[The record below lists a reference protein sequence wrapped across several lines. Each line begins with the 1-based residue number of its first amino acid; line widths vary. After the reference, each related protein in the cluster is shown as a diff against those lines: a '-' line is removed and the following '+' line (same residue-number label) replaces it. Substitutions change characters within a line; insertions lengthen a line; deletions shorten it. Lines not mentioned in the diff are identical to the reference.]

1 MLRYNDPCVFIATV
15 GRVHTSLQ
23 RVKLIN
29 SLFDLAGLDSTK
41 TAPPRPQS
49 RHTDNYV
56 AKKKMGIVIR
66 YFCTSSPPFAIDV

>member
-29 SLFDLAGLDSTK
+29 SLFDLLPVW
-41 TAPPRPQS
+41 TALKLHPPAPNPDTQIIMLPR
-49 RHTDNYV
+49 RRW
-56 AKKKMGIVIR
+56 A
-66 YFCTSSPPFAIDV
+66 